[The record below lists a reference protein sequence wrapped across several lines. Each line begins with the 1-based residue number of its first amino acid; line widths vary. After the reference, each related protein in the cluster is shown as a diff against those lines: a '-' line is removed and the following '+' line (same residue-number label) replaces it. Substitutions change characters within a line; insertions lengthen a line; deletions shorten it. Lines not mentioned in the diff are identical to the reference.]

1 MDIKNMLKTS
11 VAAGALFA
19 LAAPV
24 AFSSAVEAGSLKQ
37 GNGKIDLKIGGQ
49 IVRALNYIDDGVNNK
64 LFQTDGVTTGT
75 RVRYIA
81 SGQMTET
88 IKFSGL
94 LEHDVGQSADGG
106 SPTFDGNGADSVT
119 DSTYA
124 ASIRHHDIKFTHKSM
139 GALSIGRGNTASNGR
154 SEVSLAG
161 TNGMVFAP
169 DSLAGSVLFTNSTT
183 NAQTGVT
190 LGGEGNHFD
199 GLSRDDRVRYD
210 APSVAGVG
218 LSASMLDADGSWDV
232 GLGYKGSLGGVK
244 AKLGAHYATS
254 GGTGGTAT
262 WGVSGGLLHES
273 GLNVDFGYARQILGN
288 GTNGGAAGAVSRSPS
303 WVKGGIGYIAKIFS
317 LGPTHF
323 NLQYHENEDVATAGN
338 DLTTVYVTALQKFS
352 SVGAEAGISY
362 ADYSLDDTAGT
373 TYDDITAVYFQ
384 TKLNF

>member
-1 MDIKNMLKTS
+1 MDIKYMLKTS

-24 AFSSAVEAGSLKQ
+24 AFSSAVEAGGIKNQ
-37 GNGKIDLKIGGQ
+37 NGKLDLKVGGQ
-49 IVRALNYIDDGVNNK
+49 IVTALNYIDDGVNSH
-64 LFQTDGVTTGT
+64 LFHTDGVTTGT
-75 RVRYIA
+75 RVRYIM

-88 IKFSGL
+88 IKISGL
-94 LEHDVGQSADGG
+94 LEHDVGQSNDGG
-106 SPTFDGNGADSVT
+106 TPTFDSNGG
-119 DSTYA
+119 DSTA
-124 ASIRHHDIKFTHKSM
+124 NVTTFGIRHHDIKFTHKSM

-154 SEVSLAG
+154 SEVSLSG

-210 APSVAGVG
+210 APTFAGVG

-273 GLNVDFGYARQILGN
+273 GLNVDFGYSRQVLGN

-323 NLQYHENEDVATAGN
+323 HFAYHENEDVATAGN

>member
-24 AFSSAVEAGSLKQ
+24 AFSSAVEAGGIKNQ
-37 GNGKIDLKIGGQ
+37 NGKLDLTIGGQ
-49 IVRALNYIDDGVNNK
+49 IVRSLNYIDDGVNNK
-64 LFQTDGVTTGT
+64 LFQTDGITTGT
-75 RVRYIA
+75 RVRYIV
-81 SGQMTET
+81 SGQLTEN
-88 IKFSGL
+88 IKMSGL

-106 SPTFDGNGADSVT
+106 TPTFDGNGADST
-119 DSTYA
+119 ANSTA
-124 ASIRHHDIKFTHKSM
+124 FGIRHHDIKFTHKSM

-154 SEVSLAG
+154 SEVSLSG

-210 APSVAGVG
+210 APTFAGVG

-273 GLNVDFGYARQILGN
+273 GLNVDFGYSRQILGN
-288 GTNGGAAGAVSRSPS
+288 GTNGGGAGVVSRSPT
-303 WVKGGIGYIAKIFS
+303 WIKGGIGYIAKIFS

-323 NLQYHENEDVATAGN
+323 HLAYHESEDTETAGT

-352 SVGAEAGISY
+352 SVGADAGITY
-362 ADYSLDDTAGT
+362 ANYSLDDTAAT